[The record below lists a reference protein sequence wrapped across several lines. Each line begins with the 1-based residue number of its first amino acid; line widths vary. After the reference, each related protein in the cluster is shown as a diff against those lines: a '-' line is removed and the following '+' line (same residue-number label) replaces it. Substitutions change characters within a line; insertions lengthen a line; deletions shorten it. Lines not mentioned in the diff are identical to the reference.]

1 MIEALRHVR
10 RYGFALDNE
19 EFLPGVMSVG
29 TALRDYSGTVLGSL
43 GCTFPHE
50 RGSEDH
56 LEGLKVAIKDC
67 VGSLATKFGRP
78 AGKADVP
85 NLV

>member
-1 MIEALRHVR
+1 
-10 RYGFALDNE
+10 
-19 EFLPGVMSVG
+19 MSIG

-78 AGKADVP
+78 AGKVDVAE
-85 NLV
+85 LV